1 MVFINRPFRK
11 LAAGNIQVAIWQN
24 EGKNSEFYTVTI
36 SRRFKDKNDEWQNSN
51 SFRLNDI
58 PKVIAALQ
66 EAYKSMILKEQASES
81 NESLADVIE

>member
-1 MVFINRPFRK
+1 MNRPFRK
-11 LAAGNIQVAIWQN
+11 LYAGNIQVAIWQN

-66 EAYKSMILKEQASES
+66 EAYRGMILKEQAGEPT
-81 NESLADVIE
+81 ERLANVIE